1 MDPYLPAGIISSL
14 IQEDK
19 NSNFRWS
26 SRLAAEREAPG
37 SPGSRPRQQHSAPAP
52 PDNSSHS
59 QHEDKG
65 KTLESNSKKV
75 TWDELVY
82 VRKFAAHAEELKE
95 TYPRQYPYKH
105 GRVGG
110 GGHQHRGG
118 HGLHQSWA
126 QGTHHHDWTLG
137 QQPHFQTSPTFDL

>member
-14 IQEDK
+14 LQDDK

-37 SPGSRPRQQHSAPAP
+37 SPSPRPRAPTASDDSSQQ
-52 PDNSSHS
+52 
-59 QHEDKG
+59 QQQEDKRN
-65 KTLESNSKKV
+65 TLGGNGKKV

-105 GRVGG
+105 GRAGG
-110 GGHQHRGG
+110 GGHQHPGWARGT
-118 HGLHQSWA
+118 
-126 QGTHHHDWTLG
+126 QG
-137 QQPHFQTSPTFDL
+137 QPHFQTSPTFDL

>member
-14 IQEDK
+14 LQDDK

-26 SRLAAEREAPG
+26 SRLVAEREAPG
-37 SPGSRPRQQHSAPAP
+37 SPGPRPRLPTASDDSFQQ
-52 PDNSSHS
+52 
-59 QHEDKG
+59 QQEDKG
-65 KTLESNSKKV
+65 NKLEGNGKKV

-105 GRVGG
+105 GRAGGGG
-110 GGHQHRGG
+110 GGHQHQGWARGT
-118 HGLHQSWA
+118 Q
-126 QGTHHHDWTLG
+126 G

>member
-14 IQEDK
+14 IQDDK
-19 NSNFRWS
+19 NSNFLWS
-26 SRLAAEREAPG
+26 SRLIAEREAPG
-37 SPGSRPRQQHSAPAP
+37 SPGSQPRHRDNLTPASG
-52 PDNSSHS
+52 DSSPS
-59 QHEDKG
+59 QEDKTKIGEANG
-65 KTLESNSKKV
+65 KRV

-105 GRVGG
+105 GRAGG
-110 GGHQHRGG
+110 GGHQHR
-118 HGLHQSWA
+118 HQGWA
-126 QGTHHHDWTLG
+126 HHDWTQG

>member
-14 IQEDK
+14 LHDDK

-26 SRLAAEREAPG
+26 SRLAAEREAPR
-37 SPGSRPRQQHSAPAP
+37 SPGPRPRAPTASDDSPQHQQ
-52 PDNSSHS
+52 
-59 QHEDKG
+59 ERKG
-65 KTLESNSKKV
+65 NTLEGNGKKV

-105 GRVGG
+105 GRAGGG
-110 GGHQHRGG
+110 GGHQHHGWSRGT
-118 HGLHQSWA
+118 Q
-126 QGTHHHDWTLG
+126 G
-137 QQPHFQTSPTFDL
+137 QQPHFQTSPTYDL

>member
-14 IQEDK
+14 IQDDK

-26 SRLAAEREAPG
+26 SRLMAERDTPG
-37 SPGSRPRQQHSAPAP
+37 PLESPPRHPHREHRVT
-52 PDNSSHS
+52 DDSSHS
-59 QHEDKG
+59 QNEDNRKSVEANG
-65 KTLESNSKKV
+65 KKV

-105 GRVGG
+105 GRAGG
-110 GGHQHRGG
+110 GAHKHQGG
-118 HGLHQSWA
+118 HGQLPGWA
-126 QGTHHHDWTLG
+126 RGQHHHDRTQG
-137 QQPHFQTSPTFDL
+137 TQPHFQTSPTFDL

>member
-14 IQEDK
+14 LQDDK

-37 SPGSRPRQQHSAPAP
+37 SPGPRPRPSAPPAS
-52 PDNSSHS
+52 DDSS
-59 QHEDKG
+59 QHQQEDKRN
-65 KTLESNSKKV
+65 TLEGNGKKV

-105 GRVGG
+105 GRAGG
-110 GGHQHRGG
+110 GGHQHQGWARGTQ
-118 HGLHQSWA
+118 GL
-126 QGTHHHDWTLG
+126 
-137 QQPHFQTSPTFDL
+137 QPHFQTSPTFDL

>member
-14 IQEDK
+14 LQDDK

-26 SRLAAEREAPG
+26 SRLVAEREAPG
-37 SPGSRPRQQHSAPAP
+37 SPGPRLRAPTASDSFQQ
-52 PDNSSHS
+52 
-59 QHEDKG
+59 QQEDKG
-65 KTLESNSKKV
+65 NKLEGNGKKV

-105 GRVGG
+105 GRAGGG
-110 GGHQHRGG
+110 GGHQHQGWPRGT
-118 HGLHQSWA
+118 Q
-126 QGTHHHDWTLG
+126 G